1 MVVGKYITKT
11 VHLAV
16 QLSKTLLVL
25 LLQECSVLLKKSIP
39 LIIVRI
45 LQNKDD
51 QNDSPGQGQSQK
63 QRQALGND
71 KYTTH

>member
-71 KYTTH
+71 RYTTH

>member
-1 MVVGKYITKT
+1 MVVGKYIAET

-39 LIIVRI
+39 FIIVRI

-51 QNDSPGQGQSQK
+51 HSDSPGQRQSQK